1 MHRLATTPTAAA
13 PSPGPAHPPRAD
25 NRLVGLLDAAARCFA
40 ERGYAGTTMREIA
53 VGAAMKP
60 GSLYYHFPSKEQ
72 LLVAVYEAGVRELD
86 DAVAAATAASAAREA
101 DAWAQLE
108 AACTAHLETILR
120 DSPYA
125 QVLIRVLPQ
134 DVPEVAERLRA
145 QRSQYEQRWQ
155 TLVRALPL
163 PPRTD
168 RGALRLMLL
177 GALNWSRFW
186 YQPSGPDSPR
196 VLARKFIAFL
206 KESHHV

>member
-1 MHRLATTPTAAA
+1 MTRTAAA
-13 PSPGPAHPPRAD
+13 LAPAATHTPVPRAD
-25 NRLVGLLDAAARCFA
+25 NRLGGLLDAAALRFA
-40 ERGYAGTTMREIA
+40 QSGYAGTTMREIA
-53 VGAAMKP
+53 LGAGMKP

-86 DAVAAATAASAAREA
+86 EAVAAATGASLARAA
-101 DAWAQLE
+101 DPWATLE

-134 DVPEVAERLRA
+134 DVPEVAGRLR
-145 QRSQYEQRWQ
+145 EQRCRYEARWQ
-155 TLVRALPL
+155 ALVRALPL

-186 YQPSGPDSPR
+186 YQPSGADSPR
-196 VLARKFIAFL
+196 VLARKFITFL
-206 KESHHV
+206 RETQNV

>member
-1 MHRLATTPTAAA
+1 MPSAPQPPQAPT
-13 PSPGPAHPPRAD
+13 PRAD
-25 NRLVGLLDAAARCFA
+25 NRLQGLLDAAALRFA
-40 ERGYAGTTMREIA
+40 QAGYAGTSMREIA
-53 VGAAMKP
+53 DGAGMKP

-86 DAVAAATAASAAREA
+86 EAVAAATAGQAARAAEP
-101 DAWAQLE
+101 WAQLE

-134 DVPEVAERLRA
+134 DVPEVAERLRE
-145 QRSQYEQRWQ
+145 QRSRYEARWQ
-155 TLVRALPL
+155 ALVRALPL

-186 YQPSGPDSPR
+186 YQPGGRLTPAQ
-196 VLARKFIAFL
+196 LARKFIAFL
-206 KESHHV
+206 RENHHV

>member
-1 MHRLATTPTAAA
+1 V
-13 PSPGPAHPPRAD
+13 PRAD
-25 NRLVGLLDAAARCFA
+25 NRLGGLLDAAALRFA
-40 ERGYAGTTMREIA
+40 QSGYAGTTMREIA
-53 VGAAMKP
+53 LGAGMKP

-86 DAVAAATAASAAREA
+86 EAVAAATGASLARAA
-101 DAWAQLE
+101 DPWATLE

-134 DVPEVAERLRA
+134 DVPEVAGRLR
-145 QRSQYEQRWQ
+145 EQRCRYEARWQ
-155 TLVRALPL
+155 ALVRALPL

-186 YQPSGPDSPR
+186 YQPSGADSPR
-196 VLARKFIAFL
+196 VLARKFITFL
-206 KESHHV
+206 RETQNV